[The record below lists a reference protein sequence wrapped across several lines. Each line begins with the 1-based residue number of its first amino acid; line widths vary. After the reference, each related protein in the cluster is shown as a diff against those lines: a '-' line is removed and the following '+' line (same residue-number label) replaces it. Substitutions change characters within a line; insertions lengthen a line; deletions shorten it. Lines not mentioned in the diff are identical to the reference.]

1 MTIDPASDRSF
12 RPSTGPAKEPAGPA
26 EADFE
31 STLADLLTRALDA
44 IERGEPIDV
53 EALCADHPGHR
64 AAVAAALRRSREL
77 PGLHRAAASADAAV
91 GSVLVD
97 RYRLVERIGAGAM
110 GVVYAGEDAQLHR
123 EVAIKVLRPELVVGA
138 RMDVRLSR
146 EAEVLARIRH
156 PNVVTVHDRGQAA
169 DGRSFLVLERLHG
182 CTLAHL
188 LRNETTAQPTSMA
201 LRLARFRQR
210 LDDPGLRVDSD
221 VRLCVD
227 WIVQAAAGVQAAH
240 EAGVV
245 HRDLKPSNL
254 FVERGGRVVV
264 LDFGI
269 VSVGEHPTVGSDGS
283 PLGTPAYMAPEQ
295 VDGEREP
302 DVRCDV
308 YSLAATLY
316 HLLTGRAPYG
326 GTVPQVLQALAR
338 REPPAADQVRPGLP
352 GDLVAVLEKGMARQP
367 ELRYASMA
375 EFRDELIAWREHRPV
390 AARRASWLVVTARR
404 LRRSPM
410 AHGLLVAL
418 VLAAVVVGWWRHDET
433 LAAERTARDAA
444 CWAAVPPSLVCELPA
459 NRASSALRR
468 EPSLDALFDR
478 WLADAAAPWLP
489 LALRAQH
496 RADGGDLALAADDVA
511 RVVALGEAP
520 FAERLLAAYRVGQ
533 LLDPIPTDAA
543 PPVVGALHDRFL
555 LVLHTLRSPAAP
567 PAWAETL
574 LEVAGSDVAARAC
587 AELRLLA
594 RMQREQER
602 EPIDVHAYERI
613 ERECGAWEA
622 RHGASAL
629 GCLLLINTFNIQGRH
644 DEAVAQ
650 ARRGQQLARSDSLFP
665 LLAGA
670 AVLATGDVGQA
681 VPLLQQAIALQ
692 PRSAHAHQL
701 LCDALVGADRFDEA
715 ERIVESA
722 PYDAGPRGRAQYSLQ
737 RGVVRLGR
745 FEQLRRTGGDDPATR
760 AAAEALLR
768 DARAAFAAHRV
779 ALAADAVLEEIVCA
793 GLLGESVSVAQ
804 MLDLL
809 AGRATDA
816 DLLHRVAQLL
826 PDELDAAATVAL
838 KRLLEAQAEALG
850 SRSP

>member
-1 MTIDPASDRSF
+1 MSGRSF
-12 RPSTGPAKEPAGPA
+12 RASTGPAKDPIGSAG
-26 EADFE
+26 ADFE
-31 STLADLLTRALDA
+31 SILADLLTSALDA
-44 IERGEPIDV
+44 IERGEPVDV
-53 EALCADHPGHR
+53 AALCADHPGHR
-64 AAVAAALRRSREL
+64 NAVEAALRRSREL
-77 PGLHRAAASADAAV
+77 PGLHRAATPADAAV
-91 GSVLVD
+91 GSVLAD
-97 RYRLVERIGAGAM
+97 RYRLAERIGAGAM
-110 GVVYAGEDAQLHR
+110 GVVYAGEDTHLNR

-169 DGRSFLVLERLHG
+169 DGRSFLVLERLRG

-188 LRNETTAQPTSMA
+188 LRNETTVQPTSMA

-210 LDDPGLRVDSD
+210 LDDPALRTDSD

-295 VDGEREP
+295 VDGDRDP

-316 HLLTGRAPYG
+316 HLLTGRAPYA

-338 REPPAADQVRPGLP
+338 REPPAADLVRPGLP

-367 ELRYASMA
+367 ERRYASVA
-375 EFRDELIAWREHRPV
+375 EFRDELVAWREHRPV

-418 VLAAVVVGWWRHDET
+418 VLAAVVVGWWRHGDA
-433 LAAERTARDAA
+433 LAAARTARDGS

-468 EPSLDALFDR
+468 EPSLEALFDR

-496 RADGGDLALAADDVA
+496 RADGGALLLAADDVA

-520 FAERLLAAYRVGQ
+520 FAERLLAAYRTGQ
-533 LLDPIPTDAA
+533 LLEPIPTDAA

-555 LVLHTLRSPAAP
+555 LVLHTLRSPDAP

-574 LEVAGSDVAARAC
+574 LEVAGSDVVARAC

-594 RMQREQER
+594 RMQRELER
-602 EPIDVHAYERI
+602 ESLDVHAFERI
-613 ERECGAWEA
+613 EHECLGWEA
-622 RHGASAL
+622 RQGASAL
-629 GCLLLINTFNIQGRH
+629 GCLLLINAFNIQGRH
-644 DEAVAQ
+644 DEAVDH
-650 ARRGQQLARSDSLFP
+650 ARKGQLLACSDSVFP
-665 LLAGA
+665 LLQGA
-670 AVLATGDVGQA
+670 AVLAAGDVGQA
-681 VPLLQQAIALQ
+681 VPLLQRSIALQ

-722 PYDAGPRGRAQYSLQ
+722 PYDAGPRGQAQYSLQ
-737 RGVVRLGR
+737 RGVVHLGR
-745 FEQLRRTGGDDPATR
+745 FEQLRRTGGDDPTTR
-760 AAAEALLR
+760 AAAETLLR
-768 DARAAFAAHRV
+768 DARAAFAAYRV
-779 ALAADAVLEEIVCA
+779 ALGADAVLEEIVCA

-809 AGRATDA
+809 AGQATDA
-816 DLLHRVAQLL
+816 DLLRRVARLL
-826 PDELDAAATVAL
+826 PDELDAEATAAL
-838 KRLLEAQAEALG
+838 KRLFESQAEALG
-850 SRSP
+850 SRNP